1 MKYKEFTVLTTVEA
15 EEMVADIFWK
25 YTDYGVAI
33 SSFKDVLELTEN
45 RRDTFD
51 YIDSNILSGNENV
64 SLVKGYFPLE
74 TADNDIRL
82 VNNDLNE
89 LRKNSNGF
97 IDVGTLEITSRLI
110 ENDDWIDIWRKHFRP
125 RYFSKITICPEWIK
139 CESDKPIVLIGSNMA
154 FGTGEHETTTMCIE
168 FLEKYVCSGE
178 TVIDVG
184 TGTGIL
190 GIVAAKLGA
199 GKVYM
204 TDNDEKAIEATKH
217 NIIVNEVSK
226 VCQPT
231 LANLL
236 DGMEIKGE
244 VVVAN
249 ITADILALL
258 SNDIL
263 SYIKQGGYVIL
274 SGIIN
279 AKKDFVLSSFLPLGF
294 ELTESKTV
302 GEWTALV
309 LKKI

>member
-1 MKYKEFTVLTTVEA
+1 MKYKEFTVLTTADA

-45 RRDTFD
+45 KRETYD
-51 YIDSNILSGNENV
+51 YIDDKILSGNANV
-64 SLVKGYFPLE
+64 SYVKGYFPLSS
-74 TADNDIRL
+74 ADKDIQL
-82 VNNDLNE
+82 VYEDLNNLKE
-89 LRKNSNGF
+89 NSKGF
-97 IDVGTLEITSRLI
+97 LDVGTLEVTSRVV
-110 ENDDWIDIWRKHFRP
+110 ENDDWIDVWRKHFRP
-125 RYFSKITICPEWIK
+125 REFSKITICPEWIK
-139 CESDKPIVLIGSNMA
+139 CQTDKKLVLIGSNMA

-168 FLEKYVCSGE
+168 FLEKYVKDGQ

-199 GKVYM
+199 GTVYM
-204 TDNDEKAIEATKH
+204 TDNDEKAIEASKH
-217 NIIVNEVSK
+217 NIAINSVGNICK
-226 VCQPT
+226 PY

-236 DGMEIKGE
+236 DGVNISGE

-249 ITADILALL
+249 ITADILAIL
-258 SNDIL
+258 SKDIL
-263 SYIKQGGYVIL
+263 SYVKPYGCVIL

-279 AKKDFVLSSFLPLGF
+279 AKKDFVLNAFLPLGF
-294 ELTESKTV
+294 ELLDSKTV

-309 LKKI
+309 LRKI